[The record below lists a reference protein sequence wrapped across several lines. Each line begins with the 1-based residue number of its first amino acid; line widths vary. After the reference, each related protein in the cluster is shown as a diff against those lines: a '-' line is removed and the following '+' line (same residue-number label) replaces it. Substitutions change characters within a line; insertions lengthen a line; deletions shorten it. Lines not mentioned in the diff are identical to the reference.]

1 MNDTTVAWLNAL
13 DDAAAGEQFCKCCGA
28 EAWITAMASQRPF
41 ADSAA
46 LRTCAERC
54 FDELAPDA
62 WIAAFNSHP
71 RIGDLNSLRMRLA
84 GNKLWSAG
92 EQAGMTAADETTIQ
106 RLAEGNKVYD
116 ERFGYPF
123 IVCATGR
130 TAAEMCA
137 ILYQRLENEPATEL
151 AIAAEEQRKITRL
164 RLEKLAPPDAAV

>member
-1 MNDTTVAWLNAL
+1 MNDATAEWLNAL
-13 DDAAAGEQFCKCCGA
+13 DDAAAGEQFRKCCGA
-28 EAWITAMASQRPF
+28 EAWVTAMASQRPF
-41 ADSAA
+41 VDGAA

-62 WIAAFNSHP
+62 WIAAFHSHP

-84 GNKLWSAG
+84 GNKQWSAG
-92 EQAGMTAADETTIQ
+92 EQAGMNASEETTIQ

-130 TAAEMCA
+130 TAADMCA
-137 ILYQRLENEPATEL
+137 ILYQRLENAPAAEL
-151 AIAAEEQRKITRL
+151 AIAADEQRKITLL
-164 RLEKLAPPDAAV
+164 RLEKLTPPADAV